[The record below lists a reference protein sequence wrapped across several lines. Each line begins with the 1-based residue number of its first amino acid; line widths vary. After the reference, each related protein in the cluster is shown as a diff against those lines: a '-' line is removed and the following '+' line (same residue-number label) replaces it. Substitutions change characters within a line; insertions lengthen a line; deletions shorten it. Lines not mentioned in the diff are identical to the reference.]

1 MSAAPFRAELHWPS
15 RGVGIVDVAGEID
28 MHTAQELGE
37 VLAAAGEGQPHRLI
51 LDFTAVGFIDSIG
64 LSVLVQ
70 NARRLLSGGASFEI
84 ICASKKLMQV
94 FEIAGLDEV
103 FTFYSTRADAI
114 DR

>member
-1 MSAAPFRAELHWPS
+1 MSSPRFRVELDWPS
-15 RGVGIVDVAGEID
+15 PGVGIVDVAGEID

-51 LDFTAVGFIDSIG
+51 VDLSAVGFIDSMG

-70 NARRLLSGGASFEI
+70 NARLLFTDGASFEI
-84 ICASKKLMQV
+84 ICARKLMQV

-103 FTFYSTRADAI
+103 FTFYATRAAAI